1 MTSTLPPILFF
12 GTDSF
17 SVSALRHLIEAGYPI
32 AAVITKPDSKA
43 GRGQRLTPPAVKI
56 LAESQNIPVWQPT
69 NLSAVTGDIAALQP
83 VAGVLS
89 SYGRIIPQSII
100 ELFTPGIINVH
111 PSLLPAYR
119 GPSPIESAILH
130 GDEETGVS
138 IMQLTAEMDAG
149 PIYAQRTYPLTHN
162 ETQPEL
168 YEKLADF
175 GSSLLIQELR
185 RILDGSLLPKD
196 QVGEVSYSSLLQKSD
211 ARVDAAE
218 WNAVDLARKVRAHL
232 QFPKTKAS
240 IHDQLVTITAAHSS
254 DARDDELA
262 VECEDGRWLIIDE
275 LIGPNG
281 RRMSGKDFRNGYAA
295 G

>member
-17 SVSALRHLIEAGYPI
+17 SVSALQHLIDAGYI
-32 AAVITKPDSKA
+32 VAAVITKPDSKS
-43 GRGQRLTPPAVKI
+43 GRGQRLTPPAVKL
-56 LAESQNIPVWQPT
+56 LAESQNIPVWQPSK
-69 NLSAVTGDIAALQP
+69 LSDITEDIAALQP

-111 PSLLPAYR
+111 PSLLPHYR

-149 PIYAQRTYPLTHN
+149 PLYGQNVYPLNHN

-175 GSSLLIQELR
+175 GSSLLIQELP
-185 RILDGSLLPKD
+185 RILDGSLQPKD
-196 QVGEVSYSSLLQKSD
+196 QLGEVSYSPMLQKSD
-211 ARVDAAE
+211 AMVSAEKWNAAE
-218 WNAVDLARKVRAHL
+218 LARKVRAHM
-232 QFPKTKAS
+232 QFPKTKLS
-240 IHDQLVTITAAHSS
+240 IHNQTVTITAAHES
-254 DARDDELA
+254 DVREDELA
-262 VECEDGRWLIIDE
+262 VQCADGLWLIIDE
-275 LIGPNG
+275 LIGPSG

-295 G
+295 A